1 MLNEREIASK
11 NKKIKKLQNLL
22 TKKYEISYTKNIEKG
37 KQKEEIMARTNAR
50 TVEILER
57 EREREP

>member
-22 TKKYEISYTKNIEKG
+22 TKKYEISYTKNIEKR